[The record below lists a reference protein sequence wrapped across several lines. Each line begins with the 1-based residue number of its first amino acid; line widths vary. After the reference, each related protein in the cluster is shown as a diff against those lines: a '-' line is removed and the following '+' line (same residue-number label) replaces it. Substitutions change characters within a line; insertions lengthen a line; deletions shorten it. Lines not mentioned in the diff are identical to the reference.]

1 MKIIKVLSLAL
12 VIVTMSSCNNNGVT
26 KKALKT
32 EIDSVS
38 YAIGLN
44 MASGLKQNLKTS
56 FEEGDLELIK
66 QGFFNAMDSTDMLIA
81 DDKVQE
87 IVQSYFQKKQEEDMK
102 KQQEEAAKK
111 AEEEFGEVK
120 AAGEKFLEEN
130 TTKEGVEI
138 TESGLQYI
146 VMKEGTG
153 EKPEPTSTVKV
164 HYHGTLADGTVF
176 DSSVDRGEPAQFGV
190 GQVIPGWT
198 EGLQLMSVGSK
209 FKFFIPQ
216 NLAYGA
222 TPRPGG
228 VIKPFAPLVF
238 EVELLEIVE

>member
-12 VIVTMSSCNNNGVT
+12 VIVSMSSCNNNGVT

-56 FEEGDLELIK
+56 FEDGDLELIK
-66 QGFFNAMDSTDMLIA
+66 QGFFNALDSTDMLIA

-87 IVQSYFQKKQEEDMK
+87 VIQTYFQKKQQEDAK

-111 AEEEFGEVK
+111 AEEQYGDVK
-120 AAGEKFLEEN
+120 AAGEKFLAEN

-146 VMKEGTG
+146 VIKQGTG
-153 EKPEPTSTVKV
+153 EKPTATSKIKI
-164 HYHGTLADGTVF
+164 HYHGTLTDGTVF
-176 DSSVDRGEPAQFGV
+176 DSSVDRGEPYESLANQFITGFN
-190 GQVIPGWT
+190 
-198 EGLQLMSVGSK
+198 EGLLLMSEGSK
-209 FKFFIPQ
+209 YKFFIPQ
-216 NLAYGA
+216 DLAYGA

-228 VIKPFAPLVF
+228 AIKPFSALIF
-238 EVELLEIVE
+238 EVELLEIVK